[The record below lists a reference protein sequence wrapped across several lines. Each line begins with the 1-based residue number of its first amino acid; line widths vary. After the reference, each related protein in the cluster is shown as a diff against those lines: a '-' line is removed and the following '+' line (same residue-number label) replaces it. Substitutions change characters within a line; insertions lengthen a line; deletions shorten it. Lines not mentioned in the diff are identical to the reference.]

1 MKKALEILVVMLVAA
16 VLTAACASEPE
27 TTTETTGG
35 GGGTA
40 GGGGGTRVVASDF
53 SFDPTEVKLKPGEK
67 AELTFVNE
75 DSTTHSFT
83 SDDLGVDVK
92 AEGGTSA
99 SISLTAPESGT
110 AEFHCRFHSQMT
122 GAITV
127 ESGGDTK
134 SKDATEGGRTES
146 GDDGGGY

>member
-16 VLTAACASEPE
+16 ILTAACASEPE

-35 GGGTA
+35 GGGA
-40 GGGGGTRVVASDF
+40 GGGGEGTQVVASDF
-53 SFDPTEVKLKPGEK
+53 SFVPTVIKLQPGEK

-75 DSTTHSFT
+75 DGTTHTFT
-83 SDDLGVDVK
+83 SDDLGVDVE

-99 SISLTAPESGT
+99 SVSLTAPKSGS

-122 GAITV
+122 GEISVGA
-127 ESGGDTK
+127 GDDTK

-146 GDDGGGY
+146 EDDGGAY